1 MAKKKEKKDKK
12 QNVNLSIDAER
23 LICYHMNLDH
33 AVILYAIVKSTL
45 PRKLINNKNIKISNP
60 ELVNINLESATI
72 NFIACDEKTGTCTKK
87 NVIVKF
93 DPPVES
99 QLELRYVGCFIYS
112 KRKFI
117 FFKMKF

>member
-72 NFIACDEKTGTCTKK
+72 NFNVCDEKTGTCSMK

-93 DPPVES
+93 DPPVGT
-99 QLELRYVGCFIYS
+99 QLELRYVGCFI
-112 KRKFI
+112 
-117 FFKMKF
+117 FKKKIHLFLTFK